1 MVWNCSIN
9 SALDTDQSPPKYL
22 IHLVVEHFLEQL
34 VEQLLQQPDDL
45 GRNPAISNKK
55 YIYSMSTSKKTKKEK
70 RTGNGPISETRLGK
84 FWKFLSKMTLKSIKI
99 LCEFWGCFKNS
110 HFEVKIAGA
119 TFWATLGDFWAT
131 LYSQILSHWT
141 QMKKVKINPFYSK
154 VYIFLWK

>member
-1 MVWNCSIN
+1 MVVSLMTLIV
-9 SALDTDQSPPKYL
+9 SYL

-84 FWKFLSKMTLKSIKI
+84 F
-99 LCEFWGCFKNS
+99 
-110 HFEVKIAGA
+110 
-119 TFWATLGDFWAT
+119 
-131 LYSQILSHWT
+131 
-141 QMKKVKINPFYSK
+141 
-154 VYIFLWK
+154 